1 MKKLSAMSLV
11 LCLALLFQ
19 LLSVPVFA
27 TQASEDQE
35 TVPETLPSAEGETAP
50 SVEFGTATVLNG
62 CRTINAQMPLGGSD
76 RKLETAV
83 SAFVYERN
91 TGTVIYAYN
100 PDIEVQ
106 PGTFSKLV
114 AAIVAIERGDLNA
127 KVTCNSL
134 SYTSL
139 PPRAATAK
147 PFLKEG
153 EELTLND
160 LLHLMILTW
169 ANDATVTI
177 AEHIAGTQ
185 EAFVQLMNDW
195 VLRAGCTN
203 THFSDCHGLSS
214 ENQKITA
221 RDLARIIQEATK
233 NPTFRELFGAD
244 KYEVPATNRTE
255 EPRSIKSLNY
265 LKEETIVP
273 QYNFEGVTGGIAH
286 YTETSGASIVCTAEK
301 NGMSYTIVVLGAER
315 VFNEVST
322 WVVES
327 YGNYE
332 EAWVLLEDAFD
343 NYKICRLLHEG
354 QAMTQFKVSGGENDV
369 VAQSHASMDA
379 ILPVSAKLDNLILK
393 YTVQGGGLT
402 APIQMDQRIGHLQ
415 VWYRTSCIVE
425 TELYAM
431 SSVRSAENSELNIR
445 STATRDDSNLSGF
458 LSFIGIV
465 CLVILV
471 PFVAYLI
478 INNIRRTIARNRR
491 RRRRANRR
499 RSR

>member
-1 MKKLSAMSLV
+1 MKKLSAMSLMLSIV
-11 LCLALLFQ
+11 LVLQ
-19 LLSVPVFA
+19 LLLIPVHATEATEESVP
-27 TQASEDQE
+27 Q
-35 TVPETLPSAEGETAP
+35 TLPSAAGETAP

-83 SAFVYERN
+83 SAFVFERN

-100 PDIEVQ
+100 PDMEVQ
-106 PGTFSKLV
+106 PGTFAKLV
-114 AAIVAIERGDLNA
+114 AAIVAIENGDLNA
-127 KVTCNSL
+127 KVTVNSL

-160 LLHLMILTW
+160 LLHLMVLTW
-169 ANDATVTI
+169 ANDATITI

-185 EAFVQLMNDW
+185 VAFVDMMNEW
-195 VLRAGCTN
+195 VVRAGCTN
-203 THFSDCHGLSS
+203 THFGDCHGLGS
-214 ENQKITA
+214 ENQRITA

-233 NPTFRELFGAD
+233 NPVFRELFAAD

-286 YTETSGASIVCTAEK
+286 YTETSGASLVCTAEK
-301 NGMSYTIVVLGAER
+301 NGMSYTVVVLGCER
-315 VFNEVST
+315 KFNADKS

-343 NYKICRLLHEG
+343 NYKLCRLRHSGES
-354 QAMTQFKVSGGENDV
+354 MNQFDLAGGETDSA
-369 VAQSHASMDA
+369 AQPHTSMDA
-379 ILPVSAKLDNLILK
+379 VIPASARLDNMILK
-393 YTVQGGGLT
+393 YTVQGGGLK
-402 APIQMDQRIGHLQ
+402 APIKADQIIGHLQ

-431 SSVRSAENSELNIR
+431 SSVRSAENSELDIR

-465 CLVILV
+465 CLVILI
-471 PFVAYLI
+471 PFVAYLV
-478 INNIRRTIARNRR
+478 INNIRRAVARNRR
-491 RRRRANRR
+491 RRRRQGRR